1 MLRLKANDMLQT
13 SVILIAY
20 INYTQLFTGQGQEV
34 QSLPLGLEP
43 NRAIDQL
50 DAQLMKRH
58 NGLISKQHSSGLN
71 REDLPA
77 A

>member
-1 MLRLKANDMLQT
+1 MLRLKAKDMLQT

-20 INYTQLFTGQGQEV
+20 INYTGQGQEV
-34 QSLPLGLEP
+34 QSLPLGLES